1 MPSSL
6 SQRYLSA
13 LSQLSQFQCA
23 VQDGN
28 PATLT
33 HALTGVQVSA
43 ETGNGAPASENGGR
57 LRLTFAGGHS
67 IDVVAARYLELQL
80 AEDAAHR
87 MHAVREGSG
96 EIHRRAAQTWERLRE
111 EHNLGD

>member
-1 MPSSL
+1 MTSS
-6 SQRYLSA
+6 SQRYLAA

-23 VQDGN
+23 VQDN
-28 PATLT
+28 QPAALT

-43 ETGNGAPASENGGR
+43 ATGDAAPAPAGSAR
-57 LRLTFAGGHS
+57 LRLAFAGGHS
-67 IDVVAARYLELQL
+67 IEVVAARYLELQL

-96 EIHRRAAQTWERLRE
+96 EIHRRAAQTWNRLRE

>member
-1 MPSSL
+1 MPSL
-6 SQRYLSA
+6 SQRYLVA

-23 VQDGN
+23 VQGEH
-28 PATLT
+28 PSVLT

-43 ETGNGAPASENGGR
+43 ATDDGTSAPENGGC

-67 IDVVAARYLELQL
+67 ISVVAARYLELQL

-87 MHAVREGSG
+87 MHAVHEGSG
-96 EIHRRAAQTWERLRE
+96 EIHQRAAQTWENLRRT
-111 EHNLGD
+111 HGLGD